1 MPLQIRS
8 AVELDHLVVAC
19 ATLVQG
25 DAWLRRLAGVPSAP
39 GGSHPG
45 WGTHNRLLRLD
56 ARTYL
61 ELIAPDPAQP
71 APALPR
77 PFGLDDPELR
87 RRVAQRPRLVHCV
100 CRVPRLDEATAREH
114 GDAPDA
120 IVPMTRGALS
130 WRITMPG
137 DATSAARR
145 WSDAGRL
152 QPTLIEWSGG
162 ERPER
167 HPLDALA
174 PSGVTLLR
182 LRVQAPEHPAL
193 SATHPA
199 TLSAALRDDP
209 RVVIAR
215 ASQPA
220 LGAELS
226 TPQGW
231 RLID

>member
-1 MPLQIRS
+1 
-8 AVELDHLVVAC
+8 
-19 ATLVQG
+19 
-25 DAWLRRLAGVPSAP
+25 
-39 GGSHPG
+39 
-45 WGTHNRLLRLD
+45 
-56 ARTYL
+56 
-61 ELIAPDPAQP
+61 
-71 APALPR
+71 
-77 PFGLDDPELR
+77 
-87 RRVAQRPRLVHCV
+87 VAQRPRLVHCV
-100 CRVPRLDEATAREH
+100 CRVPRLDEATARAH
-114 GDAPDA
+114 GYDAGA
-120 IVPMTRGALS
+120 IVPMRRGALS
-130 WRITMPG
+130 WRITMPA
-137 DATSAARR
+137 DAASAARR

-162 ERPER
+162 AKPER

-182 LRVQAPEHPAL
+182 LRVQAPEDPAL

>member
-1 MPLQIRS
+1 
-8 AVELDHLVVAC
+8 
-19 ATLVQG
+19 
-25 DAWLRRLAGVPSAP
+25 
-39 GGSHPG
+39 
-45 WGTHNRLLRLD
+45 
-56 ARTYL
+56 
-61 ELIAPDPAQP
+61 
-71 APALPR
+71 
-77 PFGLDDPELR
+77 
-87 RRVAQRPRLVHCV
+87 
-100 CRVPRLDEATAREH
+100 DEATAREH
-114 GDAPDA
+114 GHDPGE

-130 WRITMPG
+130 WRITMPR
-137 DATSAARR
+137 DAQSAGRR

-182 LRVQAPEHPAL
+182 LRVQAPAEPAV
-193 SATHPA
+193 SAT
-199 TLSAALRDDP
+199 LRDDP
-209 RVVIAR
+209 RVVTAR

-231 RLID
+231 RLVD

>member
-71 APALPR
+71 DPVLPR

-100 CRVPRLDEATAREH
+100 CRVPRLDEATAREPGH
-114 GDAPDA
+114 DPGE

-137 DATSAARR
+137 DAERAVRR

-182 LRVQAPEHPAL
+182 LRVLAPAEPAL
-193 SATHPA
+193 SAT
-199 TLSAALRDDP
+199 LRDDP
-209 RVVIAR
+209 RVVTAR
-215 ASQPA
+215 ASRPA

-231 RLID
+231 RLVD

>member
-1 MPLQIRS
+1 
-8 AVELDHLVVAC
+8 
-19 ATLVQG
+19 
-25 DAWLRRLAGVPSAP
+25 
-39 GGSHPG
+39 
-45 WGTHNRLLRLD
+45 
-56 ARTYL
+56 
-61 ELIAPDPAQP
+61 
-71 APALPR
+71 
-77 PFGLDDPELR
+77 
-87 RRVAQRPRLVHCV
+87 
-100 CRVPRLDEATAREH
+100 
-114 GDAPDA
+114 
-120 IVPMTRGALS
+120 
-130 WRITMPG
+130 
-137 DATSAARR
+137 RR

-162 ERPER
+162 ETPER

-182 LRVQAPEHPAL
+182 LRVQAPAEPAL
-193 SATHPA
+193 SR
-199 TLSAALRDDP
+199 ALRDDP